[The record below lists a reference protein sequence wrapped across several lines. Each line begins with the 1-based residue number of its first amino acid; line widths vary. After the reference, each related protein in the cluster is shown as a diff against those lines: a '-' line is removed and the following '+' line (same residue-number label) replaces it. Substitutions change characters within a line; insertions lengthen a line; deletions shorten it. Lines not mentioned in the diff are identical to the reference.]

1 MPAAKEK
8 KKPVSGKEIA
18 SKDPKWHELHW
29 VLSETGDHLL
39 RSLLERKDIPLD
51 ARDILK
57 GILVLREAKELFY
70 AEGKCVTPFS
80 AMMWAEE
87 LSKWANLNTPLVE
100 VNPDL
105 IGVDN

>member
-1 MPAAKEK
+1 MPAKKE

-18 SKDPKWHELHW
+18 SKDPKWHQLHW

-39 RSLLERKDIPLD
+39 RSVLERKDIPLD
-51 ARDILK
+51 VKDILK
-57 GILVLREAKELFY
+57 GVLVLREAKELFY
-70 AEGKCVTPFS
+70 AEGNCVTPFS

-100 VNPDL
+100 VDARL
-105 IGVDN
+105 VGQDN